1 MKILALADTESRYLY
16 NFYTP
21 GKLDGYDLIIGCGD
35 LHWEYLEFIVTL
47 AHCPVLY
54 VHGNHDEGYEEHPPG
69 GCICIDDK
77 IYVHNGIRIMGL
89 GGSYRYRPGT
99 FMFTERQMRM
109 RILRLLPS
117 IWRHRGFDILVTH
130 APALHVND
138 FDNITHRGFDSFNRL
153 IEKYHPKYFLHGHIH
168 RNYGMKIPRVT
179 DLGETRVINAYDYY
193 PFDYE

>member
-16 NFYTP
+16 DFYTP

-35 LHWEYLEFIVTL
+35 LHREYLEFIVTL

-54 VHGNHDEGYEEHPPG
+54 VHGNHDEGYEENPPG

-77 IYVHNGIRIMGL
+77 IYVHNGIRIIGL
-89 GGSYRYRPGT
+89 GGCYRYRPGT